1 MRLFCT
7 FLFCLLHVI
16 VFSQIP
22 SSGGKIKPS
31 QANIDVKHYKI
42 SIDLDVDN
50 RTIKGNTVIRFD
62 VLKPTNL
69 LEFDLVDS
77 FHISALTLNGKSQA
91 YDFKNN
97 LITITTAKELPAGKA
112 EVSVTYDGKPHIAIR
127 PPWDDGFTY
136 AKDAAGNPWIAVTA
150 EATGGKLFFPC
161 KDHPSDEPD
170 EGAEMLITVPKGLV
184 VAGPGLLK
192 KVTSKAS
199 RSTYDW
205 VTNYP
210 INNYSLVFN
219 AAKYKVVTRT
229 YTSVSGNKVPMQF
242 YVLEQ
247 NAAKGEHLL
256 DLLANTVAIREKYF
270 GEYPW
275 VKEKIGIAETPHLG
289 MEHQTMNAYG
299 NQYRYTKVGGQDF
312 DWLLNHEFGHE
323 WWGNKVTVKDWA
335 DYWIHEGINS
345 FGDALQIEAMGGKK
359 EYENYFKRGSLNF
372 QNTKPI
378 VLGKDI
384 NEEDAYN
391 GDIYGKGAFFMHTL
405 RYVMGDSAFF
415 PVLKQ
420 FVMDK
425 KFTYNNLVT
434 TEDVQ
439 NYFNQ
444 TSAIDLSP
452 LFDLYLKT
460 NNKIEINV
468 IRASLKK
475 GDTTSATGYNISL
488 VNLDM
493 TLPFNITT
501 NKGTSIIK
509 LSKKPV
515 YMTSETLP
523 LIDPDMY
530 YFKKVIYE

>member
-1 MRLFCT
+1 MKSSCT
-7 FLFCLLHVI
+7 LLFCLLSVMAI
-16 VFSQIP
+16 AQIP
-22 SSGGKIKPS
+22 SSGGKIKPA

-42 SIDLDVDN
+42 SVDLDVDN
-50 RTIKGNTVIRFD
+50 HTIKGNTVIKFN
-62 VLKPTNL
+62 VLKPTNV

-77 FHISALTLNGKSQA
+77 FHISALTVNGKKQP

-97 LITITTAKELPAGKA
+97 LITITTTKELPAGKS
-112 EVSVTYDGKPHIAIR
+112 EVAVTYHGKPHVAVK

-150 EATGGKLFFPC
+150 EATGGKLYFPC

-170 EGAEMLITVPKGLV
+170 DGAEMLITVPKGLV

-192 KVTSKAS
+192 KVTLKGN

-205 VTNYP
+205 VTNYS

-219 AAKYKVVTRT
+219 VANYKVVSRT
-229 YTSVSGNKVPMQF
+229 YTSISGNKVPMQF

-256 DLLANTVAIREKYF
+256 DILANTVAIREKYF

-275 VKEKIGIAETPHLG
+275 IKEKIGIAETPHLG

-299 NQYRYTKVGGQDF
+299 NQFRYVKVGNQDF

-345 FGDALQIEAMGGKK
+345 FADALQVEAMSGTK
-359 EYENYFKRGSLNF
+359 EYEDYFKTGSLNF
-372 QNTKPI
+372 ANAKPI

-384 NEEDAYN
+384 KEEDAYN
-391 GDIYGKGAFFMHTL
+391 SDIYGKGAFFMHTL
-405 RYVMGDSAFF
+405 RYIIGDSIFF
-415 PVLKQ
+415 PALKHFVLDEKY
-420 FVMDK
+420 
-425 KFTYNNLVT
+425 TYSNLVNT
-434 TEDVQ
+434 ADIEG
-439 NYFNQ
+439 YFTQ
-444 TSAIDLSP
+444 ASGLDLSP
-452 LFDLYLKT
+452 IFDLYLRT
-460 NNKIEINV
+460 NDKIEINV
-468 IRASLKK
+468 KRVANK
-475 GDTTSATGYNISL
+475 GTDTTTIPAYNISL
-488 VNLDM
+488 VNVNMKL
-493 TLPFNITT
+493 TFNVVSD
-501 NKGTSIIK
+501 KGSAIVK
-509 LSKKPV
+509 LSKTPL
-515 YMTSETLP
+515 YIESQTLP
-523 LIDPDMY
+523 LIDTDMY